1 MVAQRLKPEKST
13 REVKIRLGDT
23 LLADLKTL
31 AAQQGYDEL
40 SPLIRQ
46 ILRQHMYGHATPNRD
61 LLSAGVRDE

>member
-1 MVAQRLKPEKST
+1 MAVQKVKTEKCT
-13 REVKIRLGDT
+13 NEVKLRLGDT